1 LEAFV
6 VSTGVVVLGEMGD
19 KTQLLAIVLAATF
32 RRPWPVIAGI
42 PVATLFNHAAAGAVG
57 VWAARAMGPVVVH
70 WLIGLSFLGPVGIH
84 AERTMAATI
93 LSLAR

>member
-1 LEAFV
+1 
-6 VSTGVVVLGEMGD
+6 MGD

-42 PVATLFNHAAAGAVG
+42 PVATFFNHAAAGAVG

-84 AERTMAATI
+84 AERTMAVTI